1 MKRGCRPP
9 LGWWVE
15 IKWGFWHGSTPV
27 SYGRTIVQT
36 PPKAQPIHLS
46 VWVSLE
52 LGEILGNVVMFNN
65 CLTGVIW
72 TLGCTDCFESCL
84 VKPGLFLA
92 LHHDEEQLWEEAD
105 VFWWCFVRKWSIF
118 IERLLQ
124 SSTGWDVEQYGGK
137 AQMLWRR
144 EKNSLWQEQTSR
156 KCLKVTCDWALKS
169 FKWTFG
175 LMFTH
180 EG

>member
-1 MKRGCRPP
+1 MKRGCCPP
-9 LGWWVE
+9 LGLWVE
-15 IKWGFWHGSTPV
+15 IKRGFWHGSTPV

-36 PPKAQPIHLS
+36 PLKAQPIHTS
-46 VWVSLE
+46 VWVSLG

-65 CLTGVIW
+65 CLTDA
-72 TLGCTDCFESCL
+72 TRTPGCTDCFESCL

-144 EKNSLWQEQTSR
+144 EKTSLWQEQTSR